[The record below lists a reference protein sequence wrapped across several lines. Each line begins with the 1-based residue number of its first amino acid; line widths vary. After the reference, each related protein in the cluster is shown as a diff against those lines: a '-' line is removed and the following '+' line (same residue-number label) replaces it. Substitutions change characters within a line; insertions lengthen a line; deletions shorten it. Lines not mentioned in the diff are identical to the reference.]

1 MAKGD
6 TMSKT
11 YEAKLTVNHT
21 DIELSDFPQDFL
33 INVAI
38 AAVST
43 LKGIGAIETLD
54 LIGDS
59 DNTDI
64 LVNSERIRVAAFPN
78 EYITN
83 TLHGLISTLRGVENI
98 ESMQINIKAT

>member
-1 MAKGD
+1 MN
-6 TMSKT
+6 KT
-11 YEAKLTVNHT
+11 YEAKLTVNYT

-43 LKGIGAIETLD
+43 LKGIDEIETLD

-64 LVNSERIRVAAFPN
+64 VVNGERIQVAQFPN
-78 EYITN
+78 EYVTN
-83 TLHGLISTLRGVENI
+83 TMHGLISTLRGVENI
-98 ESMQINIKAT
+98 ESMEIKIKAI

>member
-1 MAKGD
+1 
-6 TMSKT
+6 MSRT
-11 YEAKLTVNHT
+11 YEAKLTVNYT

-43 LKGIGAIETLD
+43 LKGVEDIDTLD

-59 DNTDI
+59 GNTDI
-64 LVNSERIRVAAFPN
+64 VVNGSRIQVMAFPN

-83 TLHGLISTLRGVENI
+83 TIHGLISTLRGVENI
-98 ESMQINIKAT
+98 ESMEISIKAV